1 MLFYHPPRRT
11 RGAPVGEHL
20 QIGQGRERL
29 RGKVDMLLRFVALGV
44 VAITFAWALNANPAH
59 ARYAAMIVDA
69 DSGEILFSRN
79 GEAIRYPAS
88 LTKMMTLYLAFD
100 ALDSGKLRLNQK
112 LSVSKRAAGQTPSRL
127 GLRAGSTITAK
138 DAILAMVTKSANDAA
153 TVVAEALGGTE
164 INFAEMMTDKARDL
178 GMRRTTFRN
187 ATGLPNRHQRTTAGD
202 MTVLARALLNDHP
215 RYYHYFSTTK
225 FSYAG
230 KTYRNHNHLLGQ
242 YQGADGIKTGYIRA
256 SGFNVVASVRR
267 GDRRL
272 IGVVFGGQSA
282 NSRDNHAISLFDRAF
297 SVIEARNLP
306 TPAVKPSR
314 PNVPEPQLA
323 ADAPAEAGAPE
334 QGSTDGTETTT
345 DASVPSL
352 PEMANRSTNQRTW
365 LIQVGAFSD
374 RDSAFHGIRQAS
386 EIAARYLS
394 DARVAVSEAPSR
406 TNAPLSRARI
416 VGITRENA
424 LSACRT
430 LVKNGIDCVALNP
443 SGG

>member
-1 MLFYHPPRRT
+1 MLW
-11 RGAPVGEHL
+11 
-20 QIGQGRERL
+20 
-29 RGKVDMLLRFVALGV
+29 RFVALGV
-44 VAITFAWALNANPAH
+44 VALTFAWALGMNQAE

-100 ALDSGKLRLNQK
+100 ALDSGKLRLNQT
-112 LSVSKRAAGQTPSRL
+112 LPVSQRAAGQTPSRL

-164 INFAEMMTDKARDL
+164 INFAEMMTEKARDL

-202 MTVLARALLNDHP
+202 MTLLARALLNDHP

-225 FSYAG
+225 FTYAG
-230 KTYRNHNHLLGQ
+230 KTYRNHNHLLEQ

-256 SGFNVVASVRR
+256 SGFNVVASVQR

-272 IGVVFGGQSA
+272 IGVVFGGKSA
-282 NSRDNHAISLFDRAF
+282 NSRDSHAKSLFDRAF
-297 SVIEARNLP
+297 SVLEARNVP
-306 TPAVKPSR
+306 TPAIKPLR
-314 PNVPEPQLA
+314 PGVPAPQLA
-323 ADAPAEAGAPE
+323 ADAPAEADAPE
-334 QGSTDGTETTT
+334 QGSTD
-345 DASVPSL
+345 DAYPTADSSVQNL
-352 PEMANRSTNQRTW
+352 PEMAGRSTTQRTW

-374 RDSAFHGIRQAS
+374 KDSAFHGIRRAS
-386 EIAARYLS
+386 DIAARYLS

-406 TNAPLSRARI
+406 TSTPLFRARI

-430 LVKNGIDCVALNP
+430 LVKNGLDCVALNQ